1 MLRIRRSAERG
12 RTQLDWLDS
21 RHTFSFGDYFDPVFS
36 RFRSLRVM
44 NEDWIAPGMGFGMHG
59 HRDMEIVTLILSGS
73 LEHRDS
79 LGNGSVLKPGDF
91 QRMTAGTGIR
101 HSEFNPSQTET
112 VHLYQIW
119 LSPSQSGLPP
129 GYEERSI
136 DGTQRDGRWQLIA
149 SPDGRDG
156 SLTIHQDAQVR
167 LARLQAGTLL
177 SMELAA
183 GRHGWLQVVS
193 GRIVLTGTAESDKF
207 LLDAGDGAGLSEE
220 TAGAILAQELSEVL
234 LFDLA

>member
-119 LSPSQSGLPP
+119 LSPSQSG
-129 GYEERSI
+129 
-136 DGTQRDGRWQLIA
+136 
-149 SPDGRDG
+149 
-156 SLTIHQDAQVR
+156 H
-167 LARLQAGTLL
+167 LL
-177 SMELAA
+177 SPACRPAMRNAPSTDHSVTAA
-183 GRHGWLQVVS
+183 GS
-193 GRIVLTGTAESDKF
+193 
-207 LLDAGDGAGLSEE
+207 
-220 TAGAILAQELSEVL
+220 
-234 LFDLA
+234 